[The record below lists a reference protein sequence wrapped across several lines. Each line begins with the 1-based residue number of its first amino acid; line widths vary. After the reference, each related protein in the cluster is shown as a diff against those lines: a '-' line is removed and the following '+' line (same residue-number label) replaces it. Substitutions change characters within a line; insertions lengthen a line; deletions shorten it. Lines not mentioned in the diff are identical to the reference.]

1 MARPGLMVCAGG
13 VVCLLLAGCD
23 GLRDLNVTA
32 AALLAADGGDRVV
45 AGSHDAVSASTQDAL
60 RQLGMSVTSSREG
73 EALRIRAMTKTG
85 QHFSLVLTRKKSDQ
99 QELTNVRFEWENGR
113 DEDVEL
119 QILSQVET
127 PRKG

>member
-1 MARPGLMVCAGG
+1 MVCAGG

-23 GLRDLNVTA
+23 ALRDFNVTA
-32 AALLAADGGDRVV
+32 GALLAADGGDRVV
-45 AGSHDAVSASTQDAL
+45 AGSLDGVSASTQDAL
-60 RQLGMSVTSSREG
+60 RQLGMSVTGSREG
-73 EALRIRAMTKTG
+73 EALRIRATTKTG